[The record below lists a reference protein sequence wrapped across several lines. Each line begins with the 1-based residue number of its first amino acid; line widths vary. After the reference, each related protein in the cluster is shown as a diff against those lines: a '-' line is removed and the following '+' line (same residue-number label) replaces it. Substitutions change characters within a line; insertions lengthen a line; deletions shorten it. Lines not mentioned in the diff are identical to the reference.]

1 MSLYNRLF
9 GENKD
14 ATALLGMINCTRDDF
29 MRYRD
34 VHLNKAG
41 TIITVTARIGGNNR
55 KKYGYI
61 LNNIR
66 KNIHYKRDFDDNF
79 DNTYAYIQFS
89 VPEEYIKTCKM
100 IAPKEERL
108 NFGELF
114 KKEIKDAEIPG
125 TEAYKRMEDIANEIM
140 KNIEKGNPFIGL

>member
-9 GENKD
+9 SENKD

-34 VHLNKAG
+34 VYLDKTG
-41 TIITVTARIGGNNR
+41 TIITVVARIGGRNR
-55 KKYGYI
+55 KEYGCI

-66 KNIHYKRDFDDNF
+66 KNVYYKKDFDDNL
-79 DNTYAYIQFS
+79 DDTYTYIQFS
-89 VPEEYIKTCKM
+89 APEEYIKTCKM

-108 NFGELF
+108 SVGELF
-114 KKEIKDAEIPG
+114 KKEIEESEIPG
-125 TEAYKRMEDIANEIM
+125 TEASKKMEKIVDEIM
-140 KNIEKGNPFIGL
+140 KNIEEGNFIIDL